1 VAWDN
6 LINKIMLARSVQIC
20 DCYSATQTKFRNIIY
35 KVHVNS
41 CHNFAYNN
49 KMDACMVDVHVVN
62 IMYVVLAMNVLEQLM
77 QHYFSCRSEER
88 I

>member
-1 VAWDN
+1 
-6 LINKIMLARSVQIC
+6 
-20 DCYSATQTKFRNIIY
+20 
-35 KVHVNS
+35 
-41 CHNFAYNN
+41 
-49 KMDACMVDVHVVN
+49 MVDVHVVN